1 MSEDRPGS
9 TNGNG
14 NGNGNG
20 THKSWLERIGQ
31 ALSGEPRDRED
42 LIEVLRHAQER
53 GLLDPDALSMIEG
66 ALHVSELQAR
76 DIMIPRSQVAVLQ
89 RSDSAWDLLPVIA
102 ETGHS
107 RFPVTGDN
115 RDDVIG
121 ILIAKDLLPYLDRG
135 ANREF
140 SMRELLRPALFI
152 PESKRLDALLKLF
165 RESHNHMVVVVDE
178 YGGLAGIVTIED
190 VIEQIVGEIDD
201 EHDFDEDTYILSGG
215 DSSRTVVKALTPIED
230 FNEHFGT
237 DLSDDEFDTIGGLV
251 ANRFGHVPRRGE
263 AATLGEYRFEVV
275 RADSRRIHLL
285 LVTRAAQPVEERAA
299 DRPQAH

>member
-1 MSEDRPGS
+1 MFSVATCRDLMSEDRPSS
-9 TNGNG
+9 TNG
-14 NGNGNG
+14 
-20 THKSWLERIGQ
+20 TATQKTWLERLGQ
-31 ALSGEPRDRED
+31 ALAGDPRDREEI
-42 LIEVLRHAQER
+42 LELLRHSQER
-53 GLLDPDALSMIEG
+53 GILDSDALSMIEG
-66 ALHVSELQAR
+66 VLHVSELQAR

-89 RSDSAWDLLPVIA
+89 RTESVWDLLPTIV

-121 ILIAKDLLPYLDRG
+121 ILIAKDLLPYLDRDNG
-135 ANREF
+135 REF
-140 SMRELLRPALFI
+140 NMRELLRPALFI

-165 RESHNHMVVVVDE
+165 QESRNHMAVVVDE

-201 EHDFDEDTYILSGG
+201 EHDFDEDAHILSRGNDG
-215 DSSRTVVKALTPIED
+215 RTVVKALTPIED
-230 FNEHFGT
+230 FNEYFST
-237 DLSDDEFDTIGGLV
+237 TFSDDEFDTIGGLV

-263 AATLGEYRFEVV
+263 AVTIDDWRFEVL

-285 LVTRAAQPVEERAA
+285 RVTRVGSEGEPSQ
-299 DRPQAH
+299 QAH

>member
-1 MSEDRPGS
+1 MSEDQPGS
-9 TNGNG
+9 TSASGG
-14 NGNGNG
+14 GQ
-20 THKSWLERIGQ
+20 KSWLERLGQ
-31 ALSGEPRDRED
+31 ALAGEPRDRED
-42 LIEVLRHAQER
+42 LLEVLRHAEER
-53 GLLDPDALSMIEG
+53 GLLDSDGLAMIEG
-66 ALHVSELQAR
+66 VLHVSELQAR

-89 RSDSAWDLLPVIA
+89 RSDSAWELMPTIV

-107 RFPVTGDN
+107 RFPVTGES

-121 ILIAKDLLPYLDRG
+121 ILIAKDLLRYLDPQG
-135 ANREF
+135 SGEF
-140 SMRELLRPALFI
+140 NLRELLRPALFV

-165 RESHNHMVVVVDE
+165 QESHNHMAVVVDE

-201 EHDFDEDTYILSGG
+201 EHDFEEDSWILSGG
-215 DSSRTVVKALTPIED
+215 NNGRTVVKALTPIED

-263 AATLGEYRFEVV
+263 NLVLSGYRFEVV
-275 RADSRRIHLL
+275 RADSRRVHLL
-285 LVTRAAQPVEERAA
+285 LVSPAGSSTGEESGAR
-299 DRPQAH
+299 H